1 MVVVVVVVAAAM
13 VVANKWWSSS
23 SSKTSGGVF
32 KAIFCVLFH
41 LSIFTLFLKNEF
53 RV

>member
-1 MVVVVVVVAAAM
+1 MVVVVVVAAAM

-32 KAIFCVLFH
+32 KAICVLLH
-41 LSIFTLFLKNEF
+41 LSIFTLFLKNTF